1 MKLRRLFFAL
11 LALPL
16 AFAACEKQPAPE
28 PTPEPTPTTEVVLA
42 KSTIEAT
49 AEGGRYEVNYTIKNP
64 VEGHNLFVAKSSD
77 YAWISDLGAED
88 GVIYVVVEANET
100 DNAREAVVEVSYGEK
115 HSNENFKALTI
126 KQAAK
131 AEEPEDGVVFEAQV
145 LTGEYYGDYYTPDA
159 GNYYIFFSDYG
170 FSEDGNL
177 LTNSI
182 YYQLDLYGVLYEGEA
197 VNGYIPLPEGT
208 YTLDVNETMTV
219 GTIGYSYSGYMKTNS
234 SEIEVEVSFDAAEL
248 VVAADGSC
256 VLTATI
262 QGEKHTVTFSGM
274 STISDKREVSG
285 GSGEDQ
291 NMVASYAYAYYYG
304 DQYTPGTADNFY
316 FFLSD
321 LGLDADG
328 WELPNATYYRFDLY
342 SELVNTENGLAL
354 PYGTYTI
361 DNGSY
366 DPYTIGAMYS
376 GYYVMDSEGWD
387 YAITGTITSGTV
399 VVDENGV
406 TAHIMVDGAWHTVTY
421 TGAIEVIDAA
431 SGGGGDDDY
440 EGPFSTLL
448 DDLRCNL
455 DDHTLYYRYYG
466 DYYECGYMNWTFAIM
481 PNDGEG
487 DFAQFDVLAGS
498 NSTTDFFGEYTIA
511 NTYEAYTSY
520 PGYIDW
526 DGYMTG
532 AWYYT
537 DDGVTMAPFV
547 DGTMSVEDNGD
558 GTVTVEFDVY
568 DDCDNN
574 ITGSWTGAM
583 LSADELS
590 TRAADIKKAEVKSV
604 EAPVKKAIEV
614 KKRDISKF

>member
-16 AFAACEKQPAPE
+16 AFAACEPVE
-28 PTPEPTPTTEVVLA
+28 PGVENKEYNINLTSENVLNF
-42 KSTIEAT
+42 E
-49 AEGGRYEVNYTIKNP
+49 AEGGQ
-64 VEGHNLFVAKSSD
+64 
-77 YAWISDLGAED
+77 
-88 GVIYVVVEANET
+88 GVITYNLIEVTRNSVAPQPEVEATCAAEWITDITVAETITFNVAANEGE
-100 DNAREAVVEVSYGEK
+100 ARETKIVVSYDEQ
-115 HSNENFKALTI
+115 EIEVAI

-131 AEEPEDGVVFEAQV
+131 IVEPEPEDGVVFEAQV

-208 YTLDVNETMTV
+208 YTLDVNDTMTV
-219 GTIGYSYSGYMKTNS
+219 GTIGYSYSCYMKTNS
-234 SEIEVEVSFDAAEL
+234 SEIEVELPFDAAEL

-274 STISDKREVSG
+274 STISDKREVNTG
-285 GSGEDQ
+285 GEDQ
-291 NMVASYAYAYYYG
+291 EMEAQYASATYYG
-304 DQYTPGTADNFY
+304 DQYSPGVADNFY

-321 LGLDADG
+321 KGFDADG
-328 WELPNATYYRFDLY
+328 WELPNATYYRFDLF
-342 SELVNTENGLAL
+342 SDIVNPEEGLAI

-361 DNGSY
+361 DNGSSE
-366 DPYTIGAMYS
+366 PFTIGAQYS
-376 GYYVMDSEGWD
+376 AYYIMDSEGWD
-387 YAITGTITSGTV
+387 YAVSSAITSGTV
-399 VVDENGV
+399 TISEDGVVADLMIAGAHHVV
-406 TAHIMVDGAWHTVTY
+406 TFSGDIIVT
-421 TGAIEVIDAA
+421 DAS
-431 SGGGGDDDY
+431 SGGGEGGG
-440 EGPFSTLL
+440 EGPYSTLWE
-448 DDLRCNL
+448 DYRCNF
-455 DDHTLYYRYYG
+455 DDHTLYYAYYG
-466 DYYECGYMNWTFAIM
+466 DYYEVGYMNWTFAIM
-481 PNDGEG
+481 PNGGAG
-487 DFAQFDVLAGS
+487 DFVQFDVLADV
-498 NSTTDFFGEYTIA
+498 NSTTDFCGEYTIS
-511 NTYEAYTSY
+511 NSYEAYTAIT
-520 PGYIDW
+520 GEIDW
-526 DGYMTG
+526 EGYMVG

-537 DDGVTMAPFV
+537 EDGYTMAPFV
-547 DGTMSVEDNGD
+547 DGAMSVVDNGD

-604 EAPVKKAIEV
+604 EAPVKRAIEV

>member
-16 AFAACEKQPAPE
+16 AFAACEPVE
-28 PTPEPTPTTEVVLA
+28 PGVENKEYNINLTSENVLNF
-42 KSTIEAT
+42 E
-49 AEGGRYEVNYTIKNP
+49 AEGGQ
-64 VEGHNLFVAKSSD
+64 
-77 YAWISDLGAED
+77 
-88 GVIYVVVEANET
+88 GVITYNLIEVTRNSVAPQPEVEATCAAEWITDVTVAETITFNVAANEGE
-100 DNAREAVVEVSYGEK
+100 ARETKIVVSYDEQ
-115 HSNENFKALTI
+115 EIEVAI

-131 AEEPEDGVVFEAQV
+131 IVEPEPEDGVVFEAQV

-219 GTIGYSYSGYMKTNS
+219 GTIGYSYSCYMKTNS
-234 SEIEVEVSFDAAEL
+234 SEIEVEVPFEAAEL

-387 YAITGTITSGTV
+387 YAATGTITSGTV

-431 SGGGGDDDY
+431 SGGSGDDDY

-466 DYYECGYMNWTFAIM
+466 DYYECGYMNWAFAIM

-498 NSTTDFFGEYTIA
+498 NSTTDFFGEYRIA

-526 DGYMTG
+526 DGYMAG

-547 DGTMSVEDNGD
+547 DGTISIIDNGD
-558 GTVTVEFDVY
+558 GTATVEFDVY
-568 DDCDNN
+568 DDCDFN
-574 ITGSWTGAM
+574 ITGSWTGTM
-583 LSADELS
+583 LSYDQMP
-590 TRAADIKKAEVKSV
+590 TRSQSFKKAEAKQVKLPTKSV
-604 EAPVKKAIEV
+604 IKAKKSA
-614 KKRDISKF
+614 ISKF

>member
-1 MKLRRLFFAL
+1 MKKLFYL
-11 LALPL
+11 LLCLPL
-16 AFAACEKQPAPE
+16 ALAACEKQPAPE
-28 PTPEPTPTTEVVLA
+28 PTPEEPTPTTEVVLA

-49 AEGGRYEVNYTIKNP
+49 AEGGRYEVSYTIKNP

-88 GVIYVVVEANET
+88 DVIYVVVEANET
-100 DNAREAVVEVSYGEK
+100 NNAREAVVEVSYGEK

-131 AEEPEDGVVFEAQV
+131 AEEPKPEDGVVFEAQV

-208 YTLDVNETMTV
+208 YTLDVNDTMAV
-219 GTIGYSYSGYMKTNS
+219 GTIGYSYSCYMKTNS
-234 SEIEVEVSFDAAEL
+234 SEIEVEIPFDAAEL

-256 VLTATI
+256 TLIATI
-262 QGEKHTVTFSGM
+262 EGEKHKVTFAGT
-274 STISDKREVSG
+274 STIEDKREVNTG
-285 GSGEDQ
+285 GEDVE
-291 NMVASYAYAYYYG
+291 MVADYASATYYG
-304 DQYTPGTADNFY
+304 DQYSPGVADNFY

-321 LGLDADG
+321 KGFDADG
-328 WELPNATYYRFDLY
+328 WELPNATYYRFDLF
-342 SELVNTENGLAL
+342 SDIVNPEEGIAI

-361 DNGSY
+361 DNGSSE
-366 DPYTIGAMYS
+366 PFTIGAQYS
-376 GYYVMDSEGWD
+376 AYYIMDSEGWD
-387 YAITGTITSGTV
+387 YAVSSAITSGTV
-399 VVDENGV
+399 TISEDGVVADLMIAGAHHVV
-406 TAHIMVDGAWHTVTY
+406 TFSGDI
-421 TGAIEVIDAA
+421 IIID
-431 SGGGGDDDY
+431 STGGGEGGEE
-440 EGPFSTLL
+440 EGPYSTLWE
-448 DDLRCNL
+448 DYRCNL
-455 DDHTLYYRYYG
+455 DDHTLYYAYYG
-466 DYYECGYMNWTFAIM
+466 DYYEVGYMNWTFAVM

-487 DFAQFDVLAGS
+487 DFVQFDVLAGA
-498 NSTTDFFGEYTIA
+498 NSTTEFFGEYAI
-511 NTYEAYTSY
+511 NDSYEAYTSY

-526 DGYMTG
+526 DGYMVG

-537 DDGVTMAPFV
+537 EDGFTMAPFV
-547 DGTMSVEDNGD
+547 DGTMSVADNGD

-574 ITGSWTGAM
+574 ITGSWTGEM
-583 LSADELS
+583 KSAEELQTRS
-590 TRAADIKKAEVKSV
+590 TV
-604 EAPVKKAIEV
+604 VKKGAAKQPHIPAKSAI
-614 KKRDISKF
+614 KATKSDISKF